1 MVQKYVWADEIQKTK
16 HVRREIRM
24 PEALDDFCKEVAKVH
39 GVSVSAFIVGLIV
52 HASDAR
58 STRRLIIERIPAVR
72 VSEPSTA
79 TVPVNV
85 PVPLPSAATRKR
97 WGIKKVL

>member
-1 MVQKYVWADEIQKTK
+1 MVQKYVWSDEIQKTK
-16 HVRREIRM
+16 HVRREIRL
-24 PEALDDFCKEVAKVH
+24 PEVLDDFCKEVAKVH

-58 STRRLIIERIPAVR
+58 RTRRLVIERIPGVR

-79 TVPVNV
+79 VAPVNV
-85 PVPLPSAATRKR
+85 PVPTPSAATRKR